1 MSLRV
6 LNAGPLSLYQDAGRP
21 DYAQLGVSNSGVFD
35 RQSQRVANLLV
46 GNQPNAVVVEALGGG
61 LAIIATADHVVAIAG
76 AAGPV
81 TINGEPVTTGR
92 ALSLHHEYILRLG
105 TPTLGLRWTLG
116 IAGGFDV
123 PFVLG
128 SASTDT
134 LGQIGPPAV
143 AVDDELRALAPAG
156 RISTE
161 TFPAYLPAGEL
172 TVRLTLG
179 PRDDWYSAEAIA
191 TLLSAPWLVEAD
203 SDRIGIRLAGPN
215 LARRVMGELAS
226 EPVVRGS
233 VQVTSSGRPV
243 ILGPDHPVTGG
254 YPVIGVVA
262 DADTDLLAHVRPG
275 DTIRFSRARS

>member
-21 DYAQLGVSNSGVFD
+21 GYTQLGVSNSGVFD
-35 RQSQRVANLLV
+35 RQGQRVANALV
-46 GNQPNAVVVEALGGG
+46 GNVPNAVVVEALGGG
-61 LAIIATADHVVAIAG
+61 LAVIATADHVIAVSG
-76 AAGPV
+76 AAGPA
-81 TINGEPVTTGR
+81 TINGEAVSTGR
-92 ALSLHHEYILRLG
+92 ALSLHREDILRLG
-105 TPTLGLRWTLG
+105 TPTIGLRWTLG

-123 PFVLG
+123 TPVLD
-128 SASTDT
+128 SAATDT
-134 LGQIGPPAV
+134 LGQIGPPAL
-143 AVDDELRALAPAG
+143 AVGDELRALVPAG
-156 RISTE
+156 HISTE

-172 TVRLTLG
+172 TVRLGLG
-179 PRDDWYSAEAIA
+179 PRDAWYTAEAIA
-191 TLLSAPWLVEAD
+191 TLLSAPWQVEAD

-275 DTIRFSRARS
+275 NTIRFARAKS